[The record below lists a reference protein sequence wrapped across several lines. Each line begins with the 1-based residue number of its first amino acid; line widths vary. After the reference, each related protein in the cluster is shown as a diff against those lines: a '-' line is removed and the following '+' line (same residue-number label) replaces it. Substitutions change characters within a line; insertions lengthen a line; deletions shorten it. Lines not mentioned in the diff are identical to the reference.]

1 MVCTA
6 DRKSRGFR
14 PHPISW
20 RGSRATVFC
29 RCRTI
34 DDHVLLFPSREGPTP
49 LRSRRGGKTRP
60 RRSRV
65 RLVLTRLRPQDYSA
79 RPSGPQGTSSGA
91 AGAVPKKRGG
101 RKHLIACSPEL
112 VPAFKAV
119 LQEHTAGDPMKPDC
133 LWTNLSMQAIS
144 RLMTASGF
152 PTSAYLVEQLLDHC
166 KLGHRQ
172 AFKYL
177 TMRQHKDR
185 HQQFDILNAY
195 KQSFLD
201 SPNPI
206 ISIDTKK
213 KEVLG
218 LFYRKGRLFTA
229 EGREVFD
236 HDFLSF
242 SKGTVIPHGIY
253 DLKRNRGYI
262 NLGTS
267 HDTSAFACASIFQ
280 WWIAE
285 GRDAYSQSKELLL
298 QCDGGGS
305 NSASQ
310 YLFKEDLQ
318 RLVDRMGITIRVAH

>member
-1 MVCTA
+1 
-6 DRKSRGFR
+6 
-14 PHPISW
+14 
-20 RGSRATVFC
+20 
-29 RCRTI
+29 
-34 DDHVLLFPSREGPTP
+34 
-49 LRSRRGGKTRP
+49 
-60 RRSRV
+60 
-65 RLVLTRLRPQDYSA
+65 
-79 RPSGPQGTSSGA
+79 
-91 AGAVPKKRGG
+91 
-101 RKHLIACSPEL
+101 
-112 VPAFKAV
+112 VPAFKTV

-144 RLMTASGF
+144 RLMSAAGF
-152 PTSAYLVEQLLDHC
+152 PASPYLVEQLLDHC

-253 DLKRNRGYI
+253 ASFSGGLPKVTTRIRTRRNFCC
-262 NLGTS
+262 
-267 HDTSAFACASIFQ
+267 SATAAAATAHRNICSKKTCRR
-280 WWIAE
+280 WWIAWE
-285 GRDAYSQSKELLL
+285 SRFAWLTTRPTVPS
-298 QCDGGGS
+298 
-305 NSASQ
+305 
-310 YLFKEDLQ
+310 
-318 RLVDRMGITIRVAH
+318 TIRSNTACFRM